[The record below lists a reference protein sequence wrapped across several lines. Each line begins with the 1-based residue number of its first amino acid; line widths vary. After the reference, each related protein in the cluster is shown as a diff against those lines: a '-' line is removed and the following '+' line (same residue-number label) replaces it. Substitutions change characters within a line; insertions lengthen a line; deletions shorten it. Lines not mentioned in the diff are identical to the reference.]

1 MDSTLTIRISNELG
15 NQLFMYASAYAI
27 AKKLNRKLYIDDE
40 TAFLSKKN
48 ISKYA
53 LDNFNISSEIADN
66 DHKFKSLLGYIKRK
80 FFIKTDHFRK
90 NKFFYIERKNSNN
103 ITCFQEDFMNQSFNN
118 NLFMEGHFE
127 SEKYFIDC
135 KDEISSEFIFK
146 KADLYQKNSY
156 FNEIVNSNSISLCI
170 RQNRFI
176 EGKDNNTNENIR
188 KSWEFTLEQISYTN
202 KSVELIKSKVNDPK
216 FFLWSNDF
224 TNLESKLFNFECQKI
239 NLNNINENVD
249 RRILSLYLLAQ
260 CKHFIVTTSSFNWWG
275 AWLSLNQNKLIIR
288 PSSFKNFTINNTDL
302 WPENWLSV

>member
-1 MDSTLTIRISNELG
+1 MA
-15 NQLFMYASAYAI
+15 LFSW
-27 AKKLNRKLYIDDE
+27 N
-40 TAFLSKKN
+40 
-48 ISKYA
+48 
-53 LDNFNISSEIADN
+53 
-66 DHKFKSLLGYIKRK
+66 
-80 FFIKTDHFRK
+80 
-90 NKFFYIERKNSNN
+90 KNSNN

-118 NLFMEGHFE
+118 NLFMEGHFQ

-156 FNEIVNSNSISLCI
+156 FNAIVNSNSISLCI

-249 RRILSLYLLAQ
+249 RRILSLYLLTQ

-275 AWLSLNQNKLIIR
+275 AWLSSNQNKLIIR